1 VSGPK
6 LIVCSVRAPI
16 SVTRGE
22 DGWVASASPGGL
34 ATALRAVAES
44 RAFTWVGFPGTPVPK
59 EEQGAVRELI
69 AEHGAA
75 PVFLEEEEFHL
86 FYEEFSNRVLW
97 PLFHGLPTPREFSRA
112 AWECYRNVNAKFA
125 DEIAQRVDPDDTVWV
140 HDYQL
145 LLVPQ
150 MLRERGIDCRIG
162 FFLHIPF
169 PSPDVYRTLP
179 NRSALLR
186 GMLSADVLGFHT
198 YEYVTNFRSALLR
211 VAGIESEP
219 ESVSRAGHV
228 AHLAVLPIGIDPE
241 QVESMTECEDV
252 KADLASLRE
261 TYGGQTTI
269 LGVDRLD
276 YTKGLPEKLL
286 AYERLLAER
295 PDLHGKV
302 TLIQIA
308 APSRTGVIEY
318 QALREELEGLAGRI
332 NGRFGTLTWT
342 PIVYVNR
349 NLAQQE
355 LAAMYQLAD
364 IMLVAP
370 VRDGMNLVCMEYV
383 AARGDNPGTLL
394 LSEFAG
400 AASSLAGAVLINP
413 HDTDEVARALAKAIE
428 NGPNAEGF
436 KHMRS
441 FVLSNT
447 VTAWANAFL
456 HQLEDP
462 QTVQRARAKELR
474 VGTPDVDRLVS
485 GASLPLILLDYDG
498 TLRPHT
504 TLPEQAKPTVELRT
518 LLGDLAR
525 YGVVYVVSGRPAV
538 TLEEWLGDLPVGLVC
553 EHGLGV
559 RHRGQDWQRQEDLD
573 VGALETVVE
582 PIFSDFHRR
591 TPGSKVERKEAS
603 MAWHYRATEPTYG
616 AWRAK
621 ELRAL
626 LESRLAGLPFSVL
639 AGSKVIEVRHVQ
651 MNKGRAV
658 AGLLEHHS
666 GTDLVVCFGD
676 DRTDE
681 DMFEAILERTP
692 DNAIICRVGDAF
704 TVAPYNVP
712 NSAAVHA
719 QLGAMI
725 EMWKNARS

>member
-1 VSGPK
+1 MSGSK
-6 LIVCSVRAPI
+6 LIVCSVRAPV
-16 SVTRGE
+16 SVTRTDE
-22 DGWVASASPGGL
+22 GWSASASPGGL
-34 ATALRAVAES
+34 ATALRAVAAS
-44 RAFTWVGFPGTPVPK
+44 RAFTWVGFPGTPIPAQ
-59 EEQGAVRELI
+59 EQDAVRELV

-75 PVFLEEEEFHL
+75 PVFLEDDEYHL

-97 PLFHGLPTPREFSRA
+97 PLFHGLPGPRQFSSA
-112 AWECYRNVNAKFA
+112 AWDCYRSVNAKFA
-125 DEIAQRVDPDDTVWV
+125 DEIAKRVDPDDTIWV

-179 NRSALLR
+179 TRSALLR

-198 YEYVTNFRSALLR
+198 YEYVSNFRSALLR

-219 ESVSRAGHV
+219 ESVNRAGHV
-228 AHLAVLPIGIDPE
+228 AHLAVLPIGIEPE
-241 QVESMTECEDV
+241 HVRAMTQREDV
-252 KADLASLRE
+252 KADYASLAE
-261 TYGGQTTI
+261 TYRGQTTI

-286 AYERLLAER
+286 AYERLLAEH
-295 PDLHGKV
+295 PELHGKV
-302 TLIQIA
+302 TLIQVA
-308 APSRTGVIEY
+308 APSRTGVVEY

-349 NLAQQE
+349 NLAQHE

-364 IMLVAP
+364 IMLVTP
-370 VRDGMNLVCMEYV
+370 VRDGMNLVCLEYV
-383 AARGDNPGTLL
+383 AARGEDPGTLL

-400 AASSLAGAVLINP
+400 AASCLAGATLINP
-413 HDTDEVARALAKAIE
+413 HDTDGVARALYAAIE
-428 NGPNAEGF
+428 SGPNTEGF
-436 KHMRS
+436 EHMRA
-441 FVLSNT
+441 FTWSNT
-447 VTAWANAFL
+447 VSAWANAFL
-456 HQLEDP
+456 EQLEDP
-462 QTVQRARAKELR
+462 ERVQHNRAKAL
-474 VGTPDVDRLVS
+474 DVASIEGLIS
-485 GASLPLILLDYDG
+485 KASLPLILLDYDG

-504 TLPEQAKPTVELRT
+504 TLPEQARPTVELRT

-525 YGVVYVVSGRPAV
+525 YGVVYVVSGRPAN
-538 TLEEWLGDLPVGLVC
+538 TLEAWLGDLPVGLVC

-559 RHRGQDWQRQEDLD
+559 RHRGQGWQRQEGLD
-573 VGALETVVE
+573 TNALETVVE

-603 MAWHYRATEPTYG
+603 MAWHYRAAEPKYG

-626 LESRLAGLPFSVL
+626 LESRLSGLPFAVL

-658 AGLLEHHS
+658 ASLLEHHS

-681 DMFEAILERTP
+681 DMFEVILERTP
-692 DNAIICRVGDAF
+692 ENSVVCRVGDAF
-704 TVAPYNVP
+704 TVAPYTVP
-712 NSAAVHA
+712 DSATVHA
-719 QLGAMI
+719 ELRTMI
-725 EMWKNARS
+725 ELWRRARE